1 MPGVT
6 GVLSIGGEVKQYQ
19 VNIDAQKLQ
28 ARNLTVSDVRG
39 ALTQNNRNVGASFIT
54 RGGEEYIVRGYGWV
68 NSGTAGIK
76 DIRNIIV
83 SKSEGESPIY
93 VKDVAEVGL
102 GPAIRRGAEVS
113 SGEESVGGYVMKL
126 IGTNTSQVL
135 EDVNAKI
142 DDLNK
147 ELTEKLGQ
155 EAILIELVSKNGL
168 EGFQTI
174 E

>member
-1 MPGVT
+1 
-6 GVLSIGGEVKQYQ
+6 
-19 VNIDAQKLQ
+19 
-28 ARNLTVSDVRG
+28 
-39 ALTQNNRNVGASFIT
+39 
-54 RGGEEYIVRGYGWV
+54 
-68 NSGTAGIK
+68 
-76 DIRNIIV
+76 DIQNIIV

-93 VKDVAEVGL
+93 VRDVAEVSL

-147 ELTEKLGQ
+147 SLPEGLKI
-155 EAILIELVSKNGL
+155 EAYYSQAELVGKAIGTVEKALL
-168 EGFQTI
+168 EGSVLVL
-174 E
+174 